1 MSVTPILQVE
11 NLHTQFATETGTVR
25 SVDGVSF
32 KLHAGETLGIVGE
45 SGSGKTVTSLS
56 VMGLIEN
63 PGRIADGKVRYLDQ
77 ELQDKPRAWMD
88 RLRGREIS
96 MVFQD
101 SLSSL
106 NPTMKVGRQIG
117 RVLRAHTD
125 LGPRQRQ
132 ERVVDLLRE
141 MNIPE
146 PAKRAEAY
154 PHEMSGGMRQRVL
167 IAMAIACNPRVLIL
181 DEPTTALDVTI
192 EAQIFELI
200 ERLQREHEMG
210 TILITHDL
218 SVVAHACDR
227 VLIMYAGRVVEEAPA
242 ETLYANPLHPYTLG
256 LLQSIPSADHPPRT
270 HLPSIPGEVPD
281 LAQLPKGCTFAPRCR
296 FATDTCKRE
305 DPALRAFGPDH
316 HAACIRV
323 EEIHDHSRNERSRG
337 NRAAG

>member
-1 MSVTPILQVE
+1 MAPEPLLRVEDLQ
-11 NLHTQFATETGTVR
+11 TQFATETGTVR

-32 KLHAGETLGIVGE
+32 TLHAGETVGIVGE

-56 VMGLIEN
+56 IMGLIEN
-63 PGRIADGKVRYLDQ
+63 PGRIAGGRIAYLD
-77 ELQDKPRAWMD
+77 EDLLGKSRAEMD
-88 RLRGREIS
+88 RLRGNDIS

-117 RVLRAHTD
+117 RVLRDHTD
-125 LGPRQRQ
+125 LGARQRRR
-132 ERVVDLLRE
+132 RVVELLRQ

-146 PAKRAEAY
+146 PETRAESY

-167 IAMAIACNPRVLIL
+167 IAMAIACSPKVLIL

-200 ERLQREHEMG
+200 DQLRRDHDMG

-227 VLIMYAGRVVEEAPA
+227 VLIMYAGRVVEEAPTP
-242 ETLYANPLHPYTLG
+242 TLYARPLHPYTLG
-256 LLQSIPSADHPPRT
+256 LLDSIPAGHQTPRT
-270 HLPSIPGEVPD
+270 RLPSIPGEVPD
-281 LAQLPKGCTFAPRCR
+281 LAHLPGGCSFAPRCR
-296 FATDTCKRE
+296 FATDACRRE
-305 DPALRAFGPDH
+305 DPALRRFDPDH
-316 HAACIRV
+316 RAACLRL
-323 EEIHDHSRNERSRG
+323 EEIHD
-337 NRAAG
+337 RAAG

>member
-1 MSVTPILQVE
+1 MAAAPILQVE
-11 NLHTQFATETGTVR
+11 NLYTQFANETGTVR
-25 SVDGVSF
+25 SVDGISF
-32 KLHAGETLGIVGE
+32 TLHAGETLGIVGE

-56 VMGLIEN
+56 IMGLIEN
-63 PGRIADGKVRYLDQ
+63 PGRIAGGKVHYLDQ
-77 ELQDKPRAWMD
+77 ELQDKPRVEMD

-106 NPTMKVGRQIG
+106 NPTMKVGQQIG
-117 RVLRAHTD
+117 RVLRDHTD
-125 LGPRQRQ
+125 LGPRQRKA
-132 ERVVDLLRE
+132 RVVELLRE

-146 PAKRAEAY
+146 PAKRAGSY

-167 IAMAIACNPRVLIL
+167 IAMAIACNPKVLIL

-200 ERLQREHEMG
+200 ERLQREHQMG

-242 ETLYANPLHPYTLG
+242 ETLYADPLHPYTLG
-256 LLQSIPSADHPPRT
+256 LLQSIPSSDHPPRS

-281 LAQLPKGCTFAPRCR
+281 MAWLPQGCSFAPRCR
-296 FATDTCKRE
+296 FATEACRRA
-305 DPALRAFGPDH
+305 DPALRAFGREH
-316 HAACIRV
+316 RAACIRV
-323 EEIHDHSRNERSRG
+323 EEIHDPVQNDRVRG
-337 NRAAG
+337 TRATG

>member
-1 MSVTPILQVE
+1 MAAQPLLQVE

-32 KLHAGETLGIVGE
+32 TLHAGETLGIVGE

-56 VMGLIEN
+56 IMGLIEN
-63 PGRIADGKVRYLDQ
+63 PGRIAEGKVRYLDQ
-77 ELQDKPRAWMD
+77 ELQDKPRTEMD

-106 NPTMKVGRQIG
+106 NPTMKVGKQIG
-117 RVLRAHTD
+117 RVLRDHTD
-125 LGPRQRQ
+125 LGPRQRKQ
-132 ERVVDLLRE
+132 RVVELLRE

-146 PAKRAEAY
+146 PAKRAESY

-192 EAQIFELI
+192 EAQIFELV
-200 ERLQREHEMG
+200 ERLQREHQMG

-242 ETLYANPLHPYTLG
+242 ETLYAEPLHPYTLG
-256 LLQSIPSADHPPRT
+256 LLQSIPSTDHTPRT

-281 LAQLPKGCTFAPRCR
+281 LARLPGGCSFAPRCR
-296 FATDTCKRE
+296 FATEACRRE
-305 DPALRAFGPDH
+305 DPALRKFGTDH
-316 HAACIRV
+316 RAACIRV
-323 EEIHDHSRNERSRG
+323 EEIHEHVRHDQARG
-337 NRAAG
+337 KRAAG

>member
-1 MSVTPILQVE
+1 MAAQPILQVE
-11 NLHTQFATETGTVR
+11 NLHTQFSTETGTVR

-32 KLHAGETLGIVGE
+32 TLHAGETLGIVGE

-77 ELQDKPRAWMD
+77 ELQDKPRAEMD

-117 RVLRAHTD
+117 RVLRDHTD
-125 LGPRQRQ
+125 LSARQRKA
-132 ERVVDLLRE
+132 RVVELLRE

-146 PAKRAEAY
+146 PAKRAQSY

-167 IAMAIACNPRVLIL
+167 IAMAIACNPKVLIL

-192 EAQIFELI
+192 EAQIFELV
-200 ERLQREHEMG
+200 ERLQRDHQMG

-256 LLQSIPSADHPPRT
+256 LLQSIPSTDHPPRT

-281 LAQLPKGCTFAPRCR
+281 LARLPRGCSFAPRCR
-296 FATDTCKRE
+296 FATETCRRE
-305 DPALRAFGPDH
+305 DPALRGFGRDH
-316 HAACIRV
+316 RAACIRV
-323 EEIHDHSRNERSRG
+323 EEIHDHVRTDQVAG
-337 NRAAG
+337 GRAAG